1 MTFFFFWRWLF
12 KHLLNPQNVTCCFA
26 ATNKPFIR
34 SPDLSQMANRT
45 YSIDGILF
53 KNHFQSDNIRLS
65 LSCRKWENNTLVDIY
80 IYIFFL
86 VYWLLMCQKCALTQ
100 SNSESPY
107 QHVEE
112 WSVCHTQRSAESIP
126 HFCFLEPKSSAL
138 NLKDLNVWN
147 IPGAIL
153 VDGPQVGGACLGRM
167 NLEVSWD

>member
-1 MTFFFFWRWLF
+1 M
-12 KHLLNPQNVTCCFA
+12 TCCFA

-34 SPDLSQMANRT
+34 SPDLSQMGNRT

-53 KNHFQSDNIRLS
+53 KNHFQSYNIRLS
-65 LSCRKWENNTLVDIY
+65 LSCRKWGENNTSVDIY
-80 IYIFFL
+80 IYFFS
-86 VYWLLMCQKCALTQ
+86 LLTVNVSEMCTLTQ